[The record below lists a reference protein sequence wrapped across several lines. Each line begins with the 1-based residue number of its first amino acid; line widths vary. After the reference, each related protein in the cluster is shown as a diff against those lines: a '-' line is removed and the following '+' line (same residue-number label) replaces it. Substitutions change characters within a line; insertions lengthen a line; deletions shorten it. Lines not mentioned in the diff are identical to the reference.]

1 MNFKILTTRS
11 YLFTVYKLADIWAD
25 TVILPGWQFHFHF
38 STERIQLQAKQNV
51 RENPRK
57 GGKIWAGPRKTQPMS
72 LHTYICLDKIK
83 IICMKWA
90 RNWNGMKWMKWGKWS
105 TEWRRHSG
113 FSIFVFFFFSFSICI
128 SISFIF
134 IFIFM
139 SQFSC
144 SLISALATLTQKS
157 GANFKTKF
165 NELEML

>member
-1 MNFKILTTRS
+1 MHEMSAKLKWNEMNEMRKMEHGMTETFR
-11 YLFTVYKLADIWAD
+11 LFHLR
-25 TVILPGWQFHFHF
+25 F
-38 STERIQLQAKQNV
+38 
-51 RENPRK
+51 
-57 GGKIWAGPRKTQPMS
+57 
-72 LHTYICLDKIK
+72 
-83 IICMKWA
+83 
-90 RNWNGMKWMKWGKWS
+90 
-105 TEWRRHSG
+105 
-113 FSIFVFFFFSFSICI
+113 FFFFSFSICI